1 MHSFACT
8 RFLGVDFALADEA
21 AVLAAIRSAASD
33 ERFSY
38 VVTPNVDHIVR
49 LHEAGAESAVG
60 RSYATAALTVCDS
73 RIVALLAGWSR
84 VDLPVVPGSDLTA
97 RLLDDTRFAG
107 LHCHVIGGSA
117 ATLAALAKG
126 FPQFRWSQFVPPH
139 GVLHDVGAQ
148 DAIVASIVASGAD
161 IVFMAI
167 GFPQSEVVCARAL
180 ATGRARGV
188 GLCIGASLEFVTG
201 EKSRAPGV
209 FQRLKL
215 EWLYRLLSEPRR
227 LWRRYLVVGP
237 RVFGIWWR
245 ERRSLRQRT
254 AV

>member
-1 MHSFACT
+1 MDRFTCT
-8 RFLGVDFALADEA
+8 RFLGVDFAQADEA
-21 AVLAAIRSAASD
+21 AVLTAVRAAAGDD
-33 ERFSY
+33 EFSY

-49 LHEAGAESAVG
+49 LHEAGPESEIG

-73 RIVALLAGWSR
+73 RIVALLAGWSG

-97 RLLDDTRFAG
+97 RLLGDARFAG
-107 LHCHVIGGSA
+107 LHCHVIGGST
-117 ATLAALAKG
+117 ATLAALATR
-126 FPQFRWSQFVPPH
+126 FPQFHWSQFVPPH

-148 DAIVASIVASGAD
+148 DAIVASIVTTRAD

-167 GFPQSEVVCARAL
+167 GFPQSEVVCARVL
-180 ATGRARGV
+180 ESGQARGV

-201 EKSRAPGV
+201 EKSRAPV
-209 FQRLKL
+209 LFQRLKL

-237 RVFGIWWR
+237 RIFGIWWR
-245 ERRSLRQRT
+245 ASRSRNGQTRD
-254 AV
+254 